1 MKMDQIGGVSA
12 GYKSASLTKP
22 LRAPLPNVA
31 QAQNMPEKAGQVP
44 ARIEQL
50 ANMVDF
56 CQEALSTLESR
67 LLPITNRNLQEGR
80 ADGDAEKQ
88 ALVPMADRLE
98 TIISVLIM
106 HRDRIQNIIAR
117 LEI

>member
-1 MKMDQIGGVSA
+1 MDQIGGVSA
-12 GYKSASLTKP
+12 YKSASLTKP
-22 LRAPLPNVA
+22 LRAPLPNMA
-31 QAQNMPEKAGQVP
+31 QAQNMPERAGQVP

-67 LLPITNRNLQEGR
+67 LLPVTNRNLQEGR
-80 ADGDAEKQ
+80 ADGDAEK
-88 ALVPMADRLE
+88 ASLVPMADRLE
-98 TIISVLIM
+98 TIISALM
-106 HRDRIQNIIAR
+106 LHRDRIQNIIAR